1 MAAGGGGTVPL
12 RYELRSAGRKP
23 WVSMRSWALSRN
35 NKSGS
40 CQLIAPEPASNGACV
55 VRAEAEVRSSGAD
68 AASAPAEATAAT
80 VTDGPEAYDQGEV
93 AAGRCRTLTRAGL
106 APAAAAGAS
115 TRIGRE
121 SMACTASRVSLAEML
136 EATPVVPQ
144 FGCATDADASGGRPC
159 FVWHDG
165 LNDGWGA
172 QAFRRAMLFL
182 AATQGGC
189 TYLHN
194 PVAPMNA
201 PSRRHGVS
209 HTAAEAFFGLGH
221 GCATA
226 QRETATA
233 LRVRNGSAAP
243 FLVRTAGCSGWVQVP
258 STLPGYSP
266 PHPPPWTT

>member
-1 MAAGGGGTVPL
+1 MTAIELGVTGIRCTGKGAKKPTSLLTTVHSVLSQCCGMAPPKLKGGPL
-12 RYELRSAGRKP
+12 KK
-23 WVSMRSWALSRN
+23 V
-35 NKSGS
+35 
-40 CQLIAPEPASNGACV
+40 
-55 VRAEAEVRSSGAD
+55 AEWEVC
-68 AASAPAEATAAT
+68 E
-80 VTDGPEAYDQGEV
+80 
-93 AAGRCRTLTRAGL
+93 
-106 APAAAAGAS
+106 
-115 TRIGRE
+115 
-121 SMACTASRVSLAEML
+121 LAEGFAEL
-136 EATPVVPQ
+136 
-144 FGCATDADASGGRPC
+144 GRH
-159 FVWHDG
+159 WHDG

-189 TYLHN
+189 TYLHH

-221 GCATA
+221 GCAAA